1 MQHLSPIKRFWQLLK
16 EDKKDLGRIYTYA
29 VFHGLV
35 NLSIPLGIQAIV
47 NLIQGGQVSSS
58 WIVLVSI
65 VVAGVVFSGVLQ
77 LFQLR
82 IIENMQ
88 QKLFVRSAFEF
99 TFRIPKIKSEAI
111 DQYNAPELMNRFFD
125 TLNIQKGLSK
135 ILIDFST
142 ATLQVVFGLLLLSF
156 YHPFFVL
163 FSFALLILVYIIYML
178 TAKKGLDTSLN
189 ESKYKYRVAFWL
201 QNLAQNKD
209 TFKLAGATELHLQ
222 KTDTHVQGYLNYREK
237 HFRVLRQQY
246 TLLVVF
252 KSLVAA
258 GLLII
263 GGLLVL
269 NQQMNIGQF
278 IAAEIIILLVLNSVE
293 KLILSVENIY
303 DVLAALDKIGLVTD
317 LETESNAGQSFG
329 LVHQAGSGIAVE
341 IKNLQFSYPNS
352 KSIAISQFE
361 LQLQA
366 GEKVCIAGENGSGK
380 STLLHLI
387 AGLYQIH
394 HGSISFNGLP
404 VGNFNPEEMRAQMG
418 IRFAEEQL
426 FQGTLYDNISI
437 GRSDVKFEDVLW
449 AIDKMQLSE
458 FVKSLPK
465 GLDTEVGA
473 EGDKLSKSIVQKILL
488 ARSIANKPGLLL
500 LENSIVFIEKTDR
513 EKIIDFLCSKAQ
525 QWTLITT
532 SSDAYFRSS
541 CMRMVEMKS
550 TKTRNI

>member
-1 MQHLSPIKRFWQLLK
+1 MKHISPIKRFWLLLK
-16 EDKKDLGRIYTYA
+16 EDKSDITRIYTYA

-58 WIVLVSI
+58 WIVLVAI

-77 LFQLR
+77 LLQLR
-82 IIENMQ
+82 IIEDMQ

-99 TFRIPKIKSEAI
+99 TFRIPKIKAEAI
-111 DQYNAPELMNRFFD
+111 DKYNAPELMNRFFD
-125 TLNIQKGLSK
+125 TLSIQKGLSK

-142 ATLQVVFGLLLLSF
+142 ATLQVLFGLLLLSF
-156 YHPFFVL
+156 YHPFFIL
-163 FSFALLILVYIIYML
+163 FSFALLLLVYIIYIL
-178 TAKKGLDTSLN
+178 TAKRGLDTSLN
-189 ESKYKYRVAFWL
+189 ESKFKYRVAFWL

-209 TFKLAGATELHLQ
+209 TFKLAGATELHLS

-237 HFRVLRQQY
+237 HFKVLRQQY

-293 KLILSVENIY
+293 KLILSIENIY
-303 DVLAALDKIGLVTD
+303 DVLSALEKIGLVTD
-317 LETESNAGQSFG
+317 METEASTGQNFD
-329 LVHQAGSGIAVE
+329 LVYQKGSGIEVD
-341 IKNLQFSYPNS
+341 IKGLEFSYPDANH
-352 KSIAISQFE
+352 KAIDHFSMQV
-361 LQLQA
+361 QA
-366 GEKVCIAGENGSGK
+366 GEKICIVGENGSGK

-387 AGLYQIH
+387 AGLYQVQE
-394 HGSISFNGLP
+394 GSISFNGLP
-404 VGNFNPEEMRAQMG
+404 IGNFNPEEMRAHMG

-465 GLDTEVGA
+465 GLDTEIGA
-473 EGDKLSKSIVQKILL
+473 EGDKLSKSVVQKILL

-500 LENSIVFIEKTDR
+500 LENSIVFIEKEDK
-513 EKIIDFLCSKAQ
+513 EKIIDFLCSRAQ
-525 QWTLITT
+525 NWTLITT
-532 SSDAYFRSS
+532 SFDSYLRSS
-541 CMRMVEMKS
+541 CMRMVEMKKLNS
-550 TKTRNI
+550 K

>member
-1 MQHLSPIKRFWQLLK
+1 MKHISPIKRFWLLLK
-16 EDKKDLGRIYTYA
+16 EDKSDITRIYTYA

-58 WIVLVSI
+58 WIVLVAI

-77 LFQLR
+77 LLQLR
-82 IIENMQ
+82 IIEDMQ

-99 TFRIPKIKSEAI
+99 TFRIPKIKAEAI
-111 DQYNAPELMNRFFD
+111 DKYNAPELMNRFFD
-125 TLNIQKGLSK
+125 TLSIQKGLSK

-142 ATLQVVFGLLLLSF
+142 ATLQVLFGLLLLSF
-156 YHPFFVL
+156 YHPFFIL
-163 FSFALLILVYIIYML
+163 FSFALLLLVYIIYIL
-178 TAKKGLDTSLN
+178 TAKRGLDTSLN
-189 ESKYKYRVAFWL
+189 ESKFKYRVAFWL

-209 TFKLAGATELHLQ
+209 TFKLAGATELHLS

-237 HFRVLRQQY
+237 HFKVLRQQY

-293 KLILSVENIY
+293 KLILSIENIY
-303 DVLAALDKIGLVTD
+303 DVLSALEKIGLVTD
-317 LETESNAGQSFG
+317 METEASTGQNFD
-329 LVHQAGSGIAVE
+329 LVYQKGSGIEVD
-341 IKNLQFSYPNS
+341 IKGLEFSYPDANH
-352 KSIAISQFE
+352 KAIDHFSMQV
-361 LQLQA
+361 QA
-366 GEKVCIAGENGSGK
+366 GEKICIVGENGSGK

-387 AGLYQIH
+387 AGLYQVQE
-394 HGSISFNGLP
+394 GSISFNGLP
-404 VGNFNPEEMRAQMG
+404 IGNFNPEEMRAHMG

-465 GLDTEVGA
+465 GLDTEIGA
-473 EGDKLSKSIVQKILL
+473 EGDILSKSVVQKILL

-500 LENSIVFIEKTDR
+500 LENSIVFIEKEDK
-513 EKIIDFLCSKAQ
+513 EKIIDFLCSRAQ
-525 QWTLITT
+525 NWTLITT
-532 SSDAYFRSS
+532 SFDSYLRSS
-541 CMRMVEMKS
+541 CMRMVEMKKLNS
-550 TKTRNI
+550 K

>member
-1 MQHLSPIKRFWQLLK
+1 MKHISPIKRFWLLLK
-16 EDKKDLGRIYTYA
+16 EDKSDITRIYTYA

-58 WIVLVSI
+58 WIVLVAI

-77 LFQLR
+77 LLQLR
-82 IIENMQ
+82 IIEDMQ

-99 TFRIPKIKSEAI
+99 TFRIPKIKAEAI
-111 DQYNAPELMNRFFD
+111 DKYNAPELMNRFFD
-125 TLNIQKGLSK
+125 TLSIQKGLSK

-142 ATLQVVFGLLLLSF
+142 ATLQVLFGLLLLSF
-156 YHPFFVL
+156 YHPFFIL
-163 FSFALLILVYIIYML
+163 FSFALLLLVYIIYIL
-178 TAKKGLDTSLN
+178 TAKRGLDSSLN
-189 ESKYKYRVAFWL
+189 ESKFKYRVAFWL

-209 TFKLAGATELHLQ
+209 TFKLAGATELHLS

-237 HFRVLRQQY
+237 HFKVLRQQY

-293 KLILSVENIY
+293 KLILSIENIY
-303 DVLAALDKIGLVTD
+303 DVLSALEKIGLVTD
-317 LETESNAGQSFG
+317 METEASTGQNFD
-329 LVHQAGSGIAVE
+329 LVYQKGSGIEVD
-341 IKNLQFSYPNS
+341 IKGLEFSYPDA
-352 KSIAISQFE
+352 KHKAIDHFSMQV
-361 LQLQA
+361 QA
-366 GEKVCIAGENGSGK
+366 GEKICIVGENGSGK

-387 AGLYQIH
+387 AGLYQVQE
-394 HGSISFNGLP
+394 GSISFNGLP
-404 VGNFNPEEMRAQMG
+404 IGNFNPEEMRAHMG

-465 GLDTEVGA
+465 GLDTEIGA
-473 EGDKLSKSIVQKILL
+473 EGDKLSKSVVQKILL

-500 LENSIVFIEKTDR
+500 LENSIVFIEKEDK
-513 EKIIDFLCSKAQ
+513 EKIIDFLCSRAQ
-525 QWTLITT
+525 NWTLITT
-532 SSDAYFRSS
+532 SFDSYLRSS
-541 CMRMVEMKS
+541 CMRMVEMKKLNS
-550 TKTRNI
+550 K

>member
-1 MQHLSPIKRFWQLLK
+1 MKHISPIKRFWLLLK
-16 EDKKDLGRIYTYA
+16 EDKSDITRIYTYA

-58 WIVLVSI
+58 WIVLVAI

-77 LFQLR
+77 LLQLR
-82 IIENMQ
+82 IIEDMQ

-99 TFRIPKIKSEAI
+99 TFRIPKIKAEAI
-111 DQYNAPELMNRFFD
+111 DKYNAPELMNRFFD
-125 TLNIQKGLSK
+125 TLSIQKGLSK

-142 ATLQVVFGLLLLSF
+142 ATLQVLFGLLLLSF
-156 YHPFFVL
+156 YHPFFIL
-163 FSFALLILVYIIYML
+163 FSFALLLLVYIIYIL
-178 TAKKGLDTSLN
+178 TAKRGLDSSLN
-189 ESKYKYRVAFWL
+189 ESKFKYRVAFWL

-209 TFKLAGATELHLQ
+209 TFKLAGATELHLS

-237 HFRVLRQQY
+237 HFKVLRQQY

-293 KLILSVENIY
+293 KLILSIENIY
-303 DVLAALDKIGLVTD
+303 DVLSALEKIGLVTD
-317 LETESNAGQSFG
+317 METEASTGQNFD
-329 LVHQAGSGIAVE
+329 LVYQKGSGIEVD
-341 IKNLQFSYPNS
+341 IKGLEFSYPDANH
-352 KSIAISQFE
+352 KAIDHFSMQV
-361 LQLQA
+361 QA
-366 GEKVCIAGENGSGK
+366 GEKICIVGENGSGK

-387 AGLYQIH
+387 AGLYQVQE
-394 HGSISFNGLP
+394 GSISFNGLP
-404 VGNFNPEEMRAQMG
+404 IGNFNPEEMRAHMG

-465 GLDTEVGA
+465 GLDTEIGA
-473 EGDKLSKSIVQKILL
+473 EGDKLSKSVVQKILL

-500 LENSIVFIEKTDR
+500 LENSIVFIEKEDK
-513 EKIIDFLCSKAQ
+513 EKIIDFLCSRAQ
-525 QWTLITT
+525 NWTLITT
-532 SSDAYFRSS
+532 SFDSYLRSS
-541 CMRMVEMKS
+541 CMRMVEMKKLNS
-550 TKTRNI
+550 K

>member
-82 IIENMQ
+82 IIENIQ

-222 KTDTHVQGYLNYREK
+222 KTDSHVQGYLNYREK
-237 HFRVLRQQY
+237 HFKVLRQQY

-329 LVHQAGSGIAVE
+329 LVHQAGSGIEVE

-352 KSIAISQFE
+352 KALAISQFE

-366 GEKVCIAGENGSGK
+366 GEKVCIVGENGSGK

>member
-125 TLNIQKGLSK
+125 TLSIQKGLSK

-222 KTDTHVQGYLNYREK
+222 KTDSHVQGYLNYREK
-237 HFRVLRQQY
+237 HFKVLRQQY

-329 LVHQAGSGIAVE
+329 LVHQAGSGVEVE
-341 IKNLQFSYPNS
+341 IKDLQFSYPNS
-352 KSIAISQFE
+352 KALAISQFD

-366 GEKVCIAGENGSGK
+366 GEKVCIFGENGSGK

-404 VGNFNPEEMRAQMG
+404 IGNFNPEEMRAQMG

-437 GRSDVKFEDVLW
+437 GRSDVKFDDVLW

-532 SSDAYFRSS
+532 SSDVYFRSS
-541 CMRMVEMKS
+541 CMRMVEMKI

>member
-58 WIVLVSI
+58 WLVLVSI

-125 TLNIQKGLSK
+125 TLSIQKGLSK

-222 KTDTHVQGYLNYREK
+222 KTDSHVQGYLNYREK
-237 HFRVLRQQY
+237 HFKVLRQQY

-329 LVHQAGSGIAVE
+329 LVHQAGSGVEVE
-341 IKNLQFSYPNS
+341 IKDLQFSYPNS
-352 KSIAISQFE
+352 KALAISQFD

-366 GEKVCIAGENGSGK
+366 GEKVCIFGENGSGK

-404 VGNFNPEEMRAQMG
+404 IGNFNPEEMRAQMG

-437 GRSDVKFEDVLW
+437 GRSDVKFDDVLW

-532 SSDAYFRSS
+532 SSDVYFRSS
-541 CMRMVEMKS
+541 CMRMVEMKI

>member
-58 WIVLVSI
+58 WIVLVTI

-99 TFRIPKIKSEAI
+99 TFRMPKIRSEAI

-125 TLNIQKGLSK
+125 TLSIQKGLSK

-156 YHPFFVL
+156 YHPFFIL
-163 FSFALLILVYIIYML
+163 FSFALVILVYFIYVL

-222 KTDTHVQGYLNYREK
+222 KTDTHVQGYLNFREK
-237 HFRVLRQQY
+237 HFKVLRQQY

-303 DVLAALDKIGLVTD
+303 DVLAALEKIGLVTD
-317 LETESNAGQSFG
+317 LETETNSGQSFA
-329 LVHQAGSGIAVE
+329 LVHQAGNGIEVE

-352 KSIAISQFE
+352 NALAISHFE
-361 LQLQA
+361 LLLKA
-366 GEKVCIAGENGSGK
+366 GEKVCIVGENGSGK

-387 AGLYQIH
+387 AGLYQIR

-404 VGNFNPEEMRAQMG
+404 IGNFNPEEMRAQMG

-437 GRSDVKFEDVLW
+437 GRADVQFDDVLW
-449 AIDKMQLSE
+449 AIDKMQLSDY
-458 FVKSLPK
+458 VKSLPK
-465 GLDTEVGA
+465 GLDTEIGA

-525 QWTLITT
+525 HWSLITT
-532 SSDAYFRSS
+532 SSDAYLRSS

-550 TKTRNI
+550 TKTKNI

>member
-125 TLNIQKGLSK
+125 TLSIQKGLSK

-222 KTDTHVQGYLNYREK
+222 KTDSHVQGYLNYREK
-237 HFRVLRQQY
+237 HFKVLRQQY

-329 LVHQAGSGIAVE
+329 LVHQAGSGIEVE

-352 KSIAISQFE
+352 KALAISQFD

-366 GEKVCIAGENGSGK
+366 GEKVCIFGENGSGK

-404 VGNFNPEEMRAQMG
+404 IGNFNPEEMRAQMG

-437 GRSDVKFEDVLW
+437 GRSDVKFDDVLW

-532 SSDAYFRSS
+532 SSDVYFRSS
-541 CMRMVEMKS
+541 CMRMVEMKI

>member
-125 TLNIQKGLSK
+125 TLSIQKGLSK

-142 ATLQVVFGLLLLSF
+142 ATLQVVFGLLLLSI

-222 KTDTHVQGYLNYREK
+222 KTDSHVQGYLNYREK
-237 HFRVLRQQY
+237 HFKVLRQQY

-329 LVHQAGSGIAVE
+329 LVHQAGSGIEVE

-352 KSIAISQFE
+352 KALAISQFD

-366 GEKVCIAGENGSGK
+366 GEKVCNFGENGSGK

-404 VGNFNPEEMRAQMG
+404 IGNFNPEEMRAQMG

-437 GRSDVKFEDVLW
+437 GRSDVKFDDVLW

-513 EKIIDFLCSKAQ
+513 EKIIDFLCSKAK

-532 SSDAYFRSS
+532 SSDVYFRSS
-541 CMRMVEMKS
+541 CMRMVEMKI

>member
-1 MQHLSPIKRFWQLLK
+1 
-16 EDKKDLGRIYTYA
+16 
-29 VFHGLV
+29 
-35 NLSIPLGIQAIV
+35 
-47 NLIQGGQVSSS
+47 
-58 WIVLVSI
+58 
-65 VVAGVVFSGVLQ
+65 
-77 LFQLR
+77 
-82 IIENMQ
+82 
-88 QKLFVRSAFEF
+88 
-99 TFRIPKIKSEAI
+99 
-111 DQYNAPELMNRFFD
+111 
-125 TLNIQKGLSK
+125 
-135 ILIDFST
+135 
-142 ATLQVVFGLLLLSF
+142 
-156 YHPFFVL
+156 
-163 FSFALLILVYIIYML
+163 
-178 TAKKGLDTSLN
+178 
-189 ESKYKYRVAFWL
+189 
-201 QNLAQNKD
+201 
-209 TFKLAGATELHLQ
+209 
-222 KTDTHVQGYLNYREK
+222 
-237 HFRVLRQQY
+237 
-246 TLLVVF
+246 
-252 KSLVAA
+252 
-258 GLLII
+258 
-263 GGLLVL
+263 
-269 NQQMNIGQF
+269 
-278 IAAEIIILLVLNSVE
+278 
-293 KLILSVENIY
+293 
-303 DVLAALDKIGLVTD
+303 
-317 LETESNAGQSFG
+317 
-329 LVHQAGSGIAVE
+329 VHQAGSGIEVE

-352 KSIAISQFE
+352 KALAISQFE

-366 GEKVCIAGENGSGK
+366 GEKVCIVGENGSGK

>member
-125 TLNIQKGLSK
+125 TLSIQKGLSK

-189 ESKYKYRVAFWL
+189 ESIYKYRVAFWL

-222 KTDTHVQGYLNYREK
+222 KTDSHVQGYLNYREK
-237 HFRVLRQQY
+237 HFKVLRQQY

-329 LVHQAGSGIAVE
+329 LVHQAGSGIEVE

-352 KSIAISQFE
+352 KALAISQFD

-366 GEKVCIAGENGSGK
+366 GEKVCIFGENGSGK

-404 VGNFNPEEMRAQMG
+404 IGNFNPEEMRAQMG

-532 SSDAYFRSS
+532 SSDVYFRSS
-541 CMRMVEMKS
+541 CMRMVEMKI